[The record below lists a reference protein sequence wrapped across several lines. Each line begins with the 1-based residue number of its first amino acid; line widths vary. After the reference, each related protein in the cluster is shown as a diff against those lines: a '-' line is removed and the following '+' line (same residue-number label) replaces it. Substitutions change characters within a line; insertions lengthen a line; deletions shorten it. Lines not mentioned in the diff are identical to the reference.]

1 MFLYIHD
8 NRFLHETLVTLMV
21 TLAHLSQCKKTDL
34 ANVLQSEG
42 GEA

>member
-8 NRFLHETLVTLMV
+8 NRFLETLVTLMV
-21 TLAHLSQCKKTDL
+21 TVVHLSQCKKTDL

>member
-8 NRFLHETLVTLMV
+8 NRFLETLVTLMV
-21 TLAHLSQCKKTDL
+21 TVAHLSQCKKTDL